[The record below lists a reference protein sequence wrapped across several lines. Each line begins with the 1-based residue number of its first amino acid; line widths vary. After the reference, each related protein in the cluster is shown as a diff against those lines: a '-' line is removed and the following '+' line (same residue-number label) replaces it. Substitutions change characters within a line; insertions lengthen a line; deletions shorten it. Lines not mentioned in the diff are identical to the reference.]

1 MLNLRAALV
10 VLFLI
15 SSGGLHLVAQTNFEA
30 VVRTAEGKPVP
41 DAVLSL
47 TPLDGQSAPV
57 LAPSAVPAVKII
69 QRGQEYEPLVT
80 AVRTGSPIAFPN
92 LDTVQHHIYS
102 VSKPKRFEIPL
113 YDRGRSETV
122 VFDQPGVVTLGCNI
136 HDWML
141 AYVVVLDTAWFAVS
155 DAEGR
160 ISLLAP
166 PAGRY
171 RLDLWHP
178 RLAKAVTR
186 EIVVGPGVVPV
197 TEFALVLRPDRRL
210 RRQTGSGAAGSNY

>member
-1 MLNLRAALV
+1 MVRLRAVFV
-10 VLFLI
+10 VLCLI
-15 SSGGLHLVAQTNFEA
+15 AGGGSRLAAQTEFAA
-30 VVRTAEGKPVP
+30 VIHTPEGKPVA

-47 TPLDGQSAPV
+47 TPLDGQAVPSLAAPV
-57 LAPSAVPAVKII
+57 APAVKII

-80 AVRTGSPIAFPN
+80 AIRTGSPVEFPN

-113 YDRGRSETV
+113 YDRGRTETV

-141 AYVVVLDTAWFAVS
+141 AYVVVLDTPWFATS
-155 DAEGR
+155 DTMGR
-160 ISLLAP
+160 GSVAAL

-178 RLAKAVTR
+178 RLAKPLTR
-186 EIVVGPGVVPV
+186 EIVVGAGAVQAE
-197 TEFALVLRPDRRL
+197 EFTLSLRPDRRL
-210 RRQTGSGAAGSNY
+210 RRQTGSGAAGASY